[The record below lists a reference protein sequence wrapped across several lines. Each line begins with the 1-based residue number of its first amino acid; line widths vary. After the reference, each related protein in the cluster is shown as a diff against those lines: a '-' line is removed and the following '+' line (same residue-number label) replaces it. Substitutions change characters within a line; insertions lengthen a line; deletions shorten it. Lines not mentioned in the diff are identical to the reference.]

1 MVLPEQEKTL
11 AAGRGRVNEALRT
24 RPWLLRSSALCP
36 VQDALSMNA
45 DKEQESGGE
54 GRSERN

>member
-1 MVLPEQEKTL
+1 MVLPEPEKTL

-36 VQDALSMNA
+36 VQDAFSMNA

-54 GRSERN
+54 GR